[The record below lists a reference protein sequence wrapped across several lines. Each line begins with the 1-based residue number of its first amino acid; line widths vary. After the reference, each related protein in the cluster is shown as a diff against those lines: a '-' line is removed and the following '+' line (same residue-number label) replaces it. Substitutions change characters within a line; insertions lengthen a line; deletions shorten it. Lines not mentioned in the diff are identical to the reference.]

1 MTPKENTPHDIA
13 KAVKA
18 ALVNELHLDPAI
30 YPVEVRSEDGSVLI
44 EGMVEKIS
52 QKKKALLFAMGY
64 EGVSGVID
72 RLRVRPS
79 VHMSDD
85 EIRDHVRRALSE
97 ESALKGLRI
106 EPEVNGGVVDL
117 EGEVWSLSH
126 KRLAGALAWWVPGS
140 TDVINSIEIVPAE
153 ADSDDEVSDAIRL
166 ILEKDRLVDAS
177 SLRVFTRDWV
187 VTLEGVLASAES
199 REAAEDDAWFTWGV
213 NGVVNNIIIDA
224 ASIHKLP

>member
-1 MTPKENTPHDIA
+1 MTSEKNPHDIA

-18 ALVNELHLDPAI
+18 LLVNELHLDPAI
-30 YPVEVRSEDGSVLI
+30 YPVEVSSVDGSVLI
-44 EGMVEKIS
+44 EGVVDKIS
-52 QKKKALLFAMGY
+52 QKKRALLFAMGH

-85 EIRDHVRRALSE
+85 EIRDHVIRALSE
-97 ESALKGLRI
+97 ESALKGLKI

-140 TDVINSIEIVPAE
+140 TDVINSIEVVPAE
-153 ADSDDEVSDAIRL
+153 ADSDEEVSDAIRL

-213 NGVVNNIIIDA
+213 NGVVNNVIIDA